1 LNTLLYYSSLLLLHL
16 LFQKISFLKNT
27 LTVTEAEQDVALC
40 MQEIEFITSKV
51 AYLTNNIDNAV
62 ILSVRQ
68 GRYRKGSVLPKAQA
82 RLKFGLLLLK
92 LAREK
97 LADAQIALE
106 DARIRC
112 STHTV
117 GCK

>member
-1 LNTLLYYSSLLLLHL
+1 
-16 LFQKISFLKNT
+16 
-27 LTVTEAEQDVALC
+27 
-40 MQEIEFITSKV
+40 M
-51 AYLTNNIDNAV
+51 
-62 ILSVRQ
+62 
-68 GRYRKGSVLPKAQA
+68 LPKAQA
-82 RLKFGLLLLK
+82 RLKFGPQLLK

-117 GCK
+117 GCKCGFVMQPFVLKYKTVLIIVFML